1 MSSRA
6 LLRMAFLFTDH
17 MNLAD
22 SFYIGYITKT
32 KGLKGEVQVFF
43 EYPEPEDLDLE
54 TLFLEFNG
62 KLVPYFT
69 TEIALQA
76 NQTANIYLEDVDVI
90 EKAQTL
96 VRKKIYLPNTK
107 KPERAPGEFL
117 ISDLKGFLVVD
128 ANQGELGEIKEV
140 HEYPQQFVA
149 SVMYKEREI
158 LFPLSDDLITE
169 INQNKNTLHVNL
181 PEGLVDLYLNI

>member
-1 MSSRA
+1 
-6 LLRMAFLFTDH
+6 

-43 EYPEPEDLDLE
+43 EYPKPEDLELD

-69 TEIALQA
+69 QEIALQS
-76 NQTANIYLEDVDVI
+76 NQTANIYLADVDVI

-117 ISDLKGFLVVD
+117 ISDLKGFMVVD
-128 ANQGELGEIKEV
+128 ASQGELGEIKEV
-140 HEYPQQFVA
+140 YEYPQQFVA
-149 SVMYKEREI
+149 AVLYQDREI
-158 LFPLSDDLITE
+158 LFPLSEDLITE
-169 INQNKNTLHVNL
+169 IDQNKNTLYVNL
-181 PEGLVDLYLNI
+181 PEGLVDLYLNS

>member
-1 MSSRA
+1 MT
-6 LLRMAFLFTDH
+6 FLFTDH

-69 TEIALQA
+69 QEIALQS
-76 NQTANIYLEDVDVI
+76 NQTANIYLADVDVI

-96 VRKKIYLPNTK
+96 VRKKIYLPNSK

-117 ISDLKGFLVVD
+117 ISDLKGFMVVD
-128 ANQGELGEIKEV
+128 ASQGELGEIKEV
-140 HEYPQQFVA
+140 YEYPQQFVA
-149 SVMYKEREI
+149 SVIYKEREI
-158 LFPLSDDLITE
+158 LFPLSDDLIEE
-169 INQNKNTLHVNL
+169 INQDKSILYVNL
-181 PEGLVDLYLNI
+181 PEGLVDLYLNA

>member
-1 MSSRA
+1 
-6 LLRMAFLFTDH
+6 

-43 EYPEPEDLDLE
+43 EYPHPEDLDLD

-69 TEIALQA
+69 QEIALQN

-107 KPERAPGEFL
+107 KPERNPNEFL
-117 ISDLKGFLVVD
+117 ISDLKGFKVVD
-128 ANQGELGEIKEV
+128 AHEGELGEIKEV

-149 SVMYKEREI
+149 SVLYQEREI
-158 LFPLSDDLITE
+158 LFPLSDDLIE
-169 INQNKNTLHVNL
+169 EVDQDKNTLYVHL
-181 PEGLVDLYLNI
+181 PEGLVDLYLNN

>member
-6 LLRMAFLFTDH
+6 LLRMTFLFTDH

-43 EYPEPEDLDLE
+43 EYPAPEDLDLE

-69 TEIALQA
+69 QEIALQA

-90 EKAQTL
+90 EKAQPWSA
-96 VRKKIYLPNTK
+96 KKYTYPILKNPN
-107 KPERAPGEFL
+107 ERP
-117 ISDLKGFLVVD
+117 
-128 ANQGELGEIKEV
+128 
-140 HEYPQQFVA
+140 
-149 SVMYKEREI
+149 
-158 LFPLSDDLITE
+158 
-169 INQNKNTLHVNL
+169 VNF
-181 PEGLVDLYLNI
+181 

>member
-6 LLRMAFLFTDH
+6 LLRMTFLFTDH

-43 EYPEPEDLDLE
+43 EYPAPEDLDLE

-69 TEIALQA
+69 QEIALQA

-117 ISDLKGFLVVD
+117 ISDLKGFVVID
-128 ANQGELGEIKEV
+128 AKHGQLGSIIEI

-149 SVMYKEREI
+149 ALLYQDREI
-158 LFPLSDDLITE
+158 LFPLSDDLIEE
-169 INQNKNTLHVNL
+169 IDQDKSTLYVNL
-181 PEGLVDLYLNI
+181 PEGLVELYLNS

>member
-6 LLRMAFLFTDH
+6 LLRMTFLFTYH

-43 EYPEPEDLDLE
+43 EYPEPEELDLE

-107 KPERAPGEFL
+107 KPERALGEFL
-117 ISDLKGFLVVD
+117 ISDLKGFMVLD
-128 ANQGELGEIKEV
+128 ATHGELGSITDI

-149 SVMYKEREI
+149 SVIYQDREI
-158 LFPLSDDLITE
+158 LFPLSEDLIIE
-169 INQNKNTLHVNL
+169 IDQNKNTLYVNL
-181 PEGLVDLYLNI
+181 PDGLVDLYLNS